1 MIQTTKNYSPAA
13 RALHWGSAALIVV
26 LVGSGLRAGLS
37 QDAGV
42 KVQALQV
49 HLPVAILVLALTVT
63 RLVRL
68 LRGSV
73 KPAPLPSVP
82 AWQAGLAH
90 WVHRALYAALVLL
103 LASGIAMSVLS
114 GLPGALFG
122 AAPMPELADLPPR
135 LGHRIAAIALGL
147 LLAGHI
153 GAALYHHAV
162 LKDATLRRMWWG
174 RGA

>member
-1 MIQTTKNYSPAA
+1 MAVVTEGYSPTT

-37 QDAGV
+37 DDPAV

-49 HLPVAILVLALTVT
+49 HLPVAVLVLLLTVA

-68 LRGSV
+68 LRWAA
-73 KPAPLPSVP
+73 KPAPLASVP

-90 WVHRALYAALVLL
+90 WVHRLLYAALLVL

-114 GLPGALFG
+114 GLPDALFG
-122 AAPMPELADLPPR
+122 AAPMPELSNLPPR

-153 GAALYHHAV
+153 GAALYHHIV
-162 LKDATLRRMWWG
+162 LKDATLRCMWRG